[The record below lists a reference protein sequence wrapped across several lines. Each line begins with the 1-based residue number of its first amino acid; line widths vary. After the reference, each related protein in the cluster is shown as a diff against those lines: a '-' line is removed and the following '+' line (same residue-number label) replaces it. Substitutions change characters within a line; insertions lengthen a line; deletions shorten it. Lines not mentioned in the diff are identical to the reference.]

1 MSEAR
6 IVLRFPKE
14 LLDKPVI
21 STVITKFDLHFNIL
35 RADITQESEGRM
47 VLGLEGEG
55 SSVAYAIAW
64 LEEQGVNVKPLERT
78 VVRDDDICTDCG
90 ACLVVCPSGALAI
103 DLDSR
108 EVDFD
113 ADKCVACG
121 TCVPVCPPRA
131 MSITF

>member
-1 MSEAR
+1 MSETR

-21 STVITKFDLHFNIL
+21 STVVSKFALHFNIL
-35 RADITQESEGRM
+35 RANVTQESEGLV

-55 SSVAYAIAW
+55 NSVEEAISW
-64 LEEQGVNVKPLERT
+64 LEEQDVNVKPLDRT
-78 VVRDDDICTDCG
+78 VMRDDDICTDCG
-90 ACLVVCPSGALAI
+90 ACLVVCPSGALSI
-103 DLDSR
+103 DLDTR

-113 ADKCVACG
+113 AAKCVACG
-121 TCVPVCPPRA
+121 ACVPVCPPRA

>member
-1 MSEAR
+1 MSETR
-6 IVLRFPKE
+6 IVLRFTKE

-21 STVITKFDLHFNIL
+21 STMVSKFDLAFNIL
-35 RADITQESEGRM
+35 RANVTQESEGLV

-55 SSVAYAIAW
+55 SSVEDAITW
-64 LEEQGVNVKPLERT
+64 LEDQGVNVKPLDRT

-103 DLDSR
+103 DLDTR
-108 EVDFD
+108 EVGFD

-121 TCVPVCPPRA
+121 ACVPVCPPRA